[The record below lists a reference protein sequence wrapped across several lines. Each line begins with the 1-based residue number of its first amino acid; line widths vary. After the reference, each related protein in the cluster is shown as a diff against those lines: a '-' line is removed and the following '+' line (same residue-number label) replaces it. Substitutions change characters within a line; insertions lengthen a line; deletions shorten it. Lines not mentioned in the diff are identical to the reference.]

1 MNVVNL
7 SDQTFNQEVIESK
20 LPVLVD
26 FWASWCGPCLMA
38 APFIEEL
45 ASQYNGKVK
54 VTKISVEENPSQA
67 AKYSVLAI
75 PTVILYKGGVEIAR
89 QVGFAGKE
97 GYERLIQKALNLNS

>member
-38 APFIEEL
+38 APFI
-45 ASQYNGKVK
+45 
-54 VTKISVEENPSQA
+54 EENPSQA